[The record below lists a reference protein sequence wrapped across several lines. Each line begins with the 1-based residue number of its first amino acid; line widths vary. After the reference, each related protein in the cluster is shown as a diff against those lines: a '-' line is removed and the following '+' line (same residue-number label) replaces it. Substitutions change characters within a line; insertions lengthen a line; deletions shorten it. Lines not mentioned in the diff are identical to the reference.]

1 MVIGAFIKGAG
12 RFAKSLAR
20 QAKRRK
26 RVSPAANEAKRPP
39 SGKLSKTGQSTS
51 DALVKSKI
59 AKKGPRTLEEKGV
72 KRRPGDVDMNA
83 AGFPMQ
89 RSVKPR
95 GFAPGAQ
102 AKAEANLKALKK
114 RRASPEFKKAA
125 RTERAALKKRID
137 AITSTFGATVKKNA
151 KNAKADFNRR
161 SKAAKKGARTRADR
175 TGGPGPGSS
184 GGF

>member
-51 DALVKSKI
+51 DALVKSKVRLTPAQAKQFRAELARQLKATQARTKLSKKTAARNA
-59 AKKGPRTLEEKGV
+59 AKKGARTLEEKGV

-89 RSVKPR
+89 RRP
-95 GFAPGAQ
+95 
-102 AKAEANLKALKK
+102 KK
-114 RRASPEFKKAA
+114 
-125 RTERAALKKRID
+125 
-137 AITSTFGATVKKNA
+137 
-151 KNAKADFNRR
+151 
-161 SKAAKKGARTRADR
+161 
-175 TGGPGPGSS
+175 
-184 GGF
+184 